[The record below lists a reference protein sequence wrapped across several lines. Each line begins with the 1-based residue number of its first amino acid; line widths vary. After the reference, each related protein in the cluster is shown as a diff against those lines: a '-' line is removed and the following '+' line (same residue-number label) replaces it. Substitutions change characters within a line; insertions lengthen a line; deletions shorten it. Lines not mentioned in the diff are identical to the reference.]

1 MKKIIVI
8 TLLLTPAL
16 LASAAMLGTPHTK
29 LPLLEDSVTRAI
41 AKQQVAPAWKAQLK
55 QMQQMF
61 KQYRGSA
68 YSGLPVIHNEVLGH
82 HQEKVYLQRMMQL
95 KQSIKNNK
103 ALQGFSFVAPVPT
116 DLAVLS
122 LDNYAALHAFLKDI
136 TKAYQ
141 VSHIEQV
148 HPYTLAL
155 QIKGIPQGNIE
166 LWIDVP
172 TRNVYLMS
180 DNVYT
185 TADGKYGLHF

>member
-16 LASAAMLGTPHTK
+16 LASAAMPGKPHK
-29 LPLLEDSVTRAI
+29 NLFLLEVGVTRAV
-41 AKQQVAPAWKAQLK
+41 AKQQATPAWKAQLK
-55 QMQQMF
+55 QMQQLF
-61 KQYRGSA
+61 RQYPGSA
-68 YSGLPVIHNEVLGH
+68 YSGLPVVRNEVLGH

-116 DLAVLS
+116 DLAALS
-122 LDNYAALHAFLKDI
+122 LDNYAALHAFLRDLS
-136 TKAYQ
+136 KAYQ
-141 VSHIEQV
+141 VSHVERV

-155 QIKGIPQGNIE
+155 QIKGVPQGNIE